1 MAGIFGFSRLFRRRR
16 GSASPMPEKKLSER
30 EAACLQWAAAGQTSR
45 ETAMILGV
53 SERTVNFHLQNAC
66 RKLCARNRRAAVA
79 TALTCGLLAA
89 CRIGNN
95 SR

>member
-1 MAGIFGFSRLFRRRR
+1 
-16 GSASPMPEKKLSER
+16 MPEKKLSER
-30 EAACLQWAAAGQTSR
+30 EAACLQWAAAGKTSR

-53 SERTVNFHLQNAC
+53 TERTVNFHLQNAC

-89 CRIGNN
+89 CRVGGEGEH
-95 SR
+95 